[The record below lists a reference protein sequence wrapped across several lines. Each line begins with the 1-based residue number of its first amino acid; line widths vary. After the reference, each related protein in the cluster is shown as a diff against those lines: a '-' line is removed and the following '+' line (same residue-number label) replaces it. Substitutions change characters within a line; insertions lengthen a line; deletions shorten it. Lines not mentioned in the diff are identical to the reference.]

1 MNEQYKKV
9 LKTLGKLASAGATD
23 EEIGLYLRSQGLTIG
38 DIGTLVEGPTV
49 AGQAKEFLK
58 GLPTGAI
65 GLLETAATGA
75 AAVLPEGAEQAVRE
89 TVGEVAT
96 AARRPFQAAPGYE
109 ETIPRKFGEATG
121 SILPFLPLGAAGAL
135 GRVGA
140 LGLGA
145 GAGAGEARIR
155 AEEEGGMEQRGAA
168 TGLGAVVGLTEALP
182 VFAFLDR
189 LSTPI
194 KEGIFS
200 YVRRAAVAGGQEGA
214 QEAAASVAQDLIAK
228 GLYKPEQVIGEQA
241 LEEGAYGAGVGALVQ
256 GILDMSLGRRAKAP
270 APAEPPAETPVGLP
284 AEAKQA
290 PLFGA
295 EELPTA
301 LVPDESAYA
310 QRQELMMDEGRRQQ
324 ALMDVDSLRNE
335 FDTLQRENER
345 LKTAF
350 DAATTDEEK
359 AAIKEQAGRIAPA
372 LDALQKEIK
381 KIESKLPAE
390 ERGRAQAAPEQMGL
404 DFEMPLM
411 ERQRTPE
418 GVVLGEQPAPP
429 TELTQEQ
436 RTFFDEGRIQ
446 GIRDRMVAG
455 EMVTPAEMEQ
465 VRLAGVAKAQ
475 ELEAAP
481 TPDLGVPREIPEAR
495 PPFALQR
502 TDIEQPS
509 AAPREPITVTPE
521 GEAIIGRPEVEERRV
536 VEDDFKAMGIGA
548 TNKKLR
554 AQLLGKDLADPAQRA
569 EVKEA
574 LEDYANDPNRSE
586 KLRTG
591 VENFLS
597 RPMFMEQ
604 LPLDLRERAKDGRK
618 RTRKKPGKPVDE
630 AGAPGVPPS
639 VPPGGEGGALGV
651 EAPVPAGVDES
662 GLRPGDVDVGE
673 GAQQRP
679 MRREFI
685 ESARRTYNRLRDE
698 GSPSWKELSF
708 GQQLEFMDAFE
719 QVKGVPRYRRAPE
732 GTQGMS
738 VDNVRKLVNR
748 ITAKW
753 KKPPDI
759 FVVQSVSDLADYG
772 LENVG
777 PRAKG
782 VFEPGTQSVFLI
794 ADNIT
799 DYSDAVITV
808 AHESIG
814 HFGLQ
819 SVLGDTYKQTMN
831 RLYQNPDVKKAADI
845 KLASDPTLTLEI
857 AVEEVIAEAVEK
869 KVAPQSGLGRALAT
883 LRNILRNFF
892 NRLTAKVPNSEID
905 ALIAQSA
912 NYVIAGTVQVDK
924 KVTNTDAFKDWF
936 GDSVIRNPDGTP
948 KIMYHGTARDIGT
961 FRPKQAGAI
970 FITEDPDFAESF
982 SDTSETFV
990 VNELYAS
997 LSDKEKNSIDDQ
1009 ARKIAKKEGTSF
1021 DDELLGLL
1029 KDRLPTR
1036 ANVMPLYVR
1045 AEAPFDYKNDED
1057 VQGVIDYIEQY
1068 KTPEELYEAFNR
1080 DIDVLD
1086 NLRSEIEAG
1095 SWLTIENPV
1104 VQEAIKFNRHDGFY
1118 VREGGRKNLAVY
1130 DPNQVKSATG
1140 NAGSFRRDTGDIR
1153 LSKKADEFKPV
1164 NTSTESF
1171 KDWFKGSVV
1180 RNPDGSP
1187 MVVYHGTQADITA
1200 FTTDVE
1206 MANRG
1211 GNPDGFYF
1219 TPNQT
1224 EASRYAEQPWKN
1236 EFQAGA
1242 NVMPVYLS
1250 LTNPFNYS
1258 NNENFRKTPV
1268 TQKMVEKFEEELRR
1282 ENPDLRED
1290 WIQSK
1295 MQLFK
1300 ERSARGGDP
1309 FPNISFSSAAKTR
1322 VLEAGGYDGMIDGE
1336 HFVVFEPSQIK
1347 SSISNVGTFA
1357 TTKSDIRY
1365 RKAPTQ
1371 LTAQGE
1377 EAAKIFEQ
1385 IKGISNPKPK
1395 SADETLIKRLKGMIP
1410 SKDAISW
1417 ETRIRRQLVDKE
1429 APIAEQLKTKFNN
1442 AVKDELTNTVNPK
1455 LLLAQK
1461 QDIANFGDKVVEI
1474 GGIRIG
1480 KDGLIEMFERKDAQ
1494 GRPINMDRVLEIVNI
1509 DLAKKLGS
1517 ADLAVDLAHNA
1528 LIGFRAGEINKFN
1541 ERMEKQAAAAEAKGN
1556 KLAAKKLR
1564 DQIINTRV
1572 SQEQIDAAT
1581 EAMQKFP
1588 EIRQAYDV
1596 FTEFKNGLVDFL
1608 ETSGR
1613 INSETAKNWRENV
1626 GYVPWTRVEE
1636 KTNEFELD
1644 MAPSRGAYINLSKEP
1659 HLDKEGSSKEI
1670 NNIFDNMVG
1679 TAFFL
1684 TKMGIENHA
1693 NLSTLKVLPDVKEL
1707 TTPDEIRAAQKK
1719 HADRLMFSYD
1729 NGERK
1734 AYLLSDPFQLSAFM
1748 TIPAVKNGL
1757 VMGTFANAAKLIR
1770 TTITHMPAFAIS
1782 QLIQDGTYR
1791 GMLLSGV
1798 RNPWAIPPKV
1808 FGNFFKLVF
1817 KDGSVASNELA
1828 RMGVTGTYD
1837 GMPDNAIF
1845 KVKERLGLEH
1855 RNAFKRAW
1863 DGLEKFSLAADL
1875 AVRSAIYDQTLKE
1888 TGDRALAFYR
1898 AKEYINFKRQ
1908 GVSPVINTLRQSIPF
1923 MNAYMQGMDI
1933 LYRTM
1938 TGKGVAAAERK
1949 EAMKLFYY
1957 TGAQLAVLNLLY
1969 AMAVAGDD
1977 EYEGLDEFVKNKN
1990 YIIPGTGIRIPVAP
2004 EVGFF
2009 FKVLPEQLYRYI
2021 NDEGTQNPQDA
2032 KALRERITNALGD
2045 AMGGVGYLPAAI
2057 KPALEVATNY
2067 SFFLES
2073 PIVGA
2078 GLRNRDPRFQ
2088 FTESTS
2094 ELAKILGD
2102 IANISPAKI
2111 DYFMRAYTGM
2121 AGAMVLDLSDAA
2133 LNPDRMEKPIY
2144 KIPQISSFMYDPTGR
2159 GLKSNFYKFR
2169 EDVTEVRDT
2178 INMLSREGR
2187 IEELEEYLTPEKI
2200 QVYALRGVI
2209 SKLEKQLSDLR
2220 KYRKIVAADQEMSPE
2235 ERRALTN
2242 EILQMERD
2250 IVQAYDIPQLRK
2262 MAGY

>member
-1 MNEQYKKV
+1 MAEGRYDRVIRNVKKMI
-9 LKTLGKLASAGATD
+9 SQGAPTFD
-23 EEIGLYLRSQGLTIG
+23 IDGYLREEGLTPSQFKQI
-38 DIGTLVEGPTV
+38 VEGPTV

-75 AAVLPEGAEQAVRE
+75 AAVLPEEAEQAVRGG
-89 TVGEVAT
+89 VGRVAA
-96 AARRPFQAAPGYE
+96 AARRPFEAAPGYE

-145 GAGAGEARIR
+145 GAGAGEARVR

-194 KEGIFS
+194 KDGIFS

-270 APAEPPAETPVGLP
+270 TPAAPPAETPVGLP
-284 AEAKQA
+284 AEARQA

-301 LVPDESAYA
+301 LTPDESAYA
-310 QRQELMMDEGRRQQ
+310 QREELMLDEGRRQQ

-359 AAIKEQAGRIAPA
+359 SVIKEQADRIAPA
-372 LDALQKEIK
+372 LESLQKEIK
-381 KIESKLPAE
+381 KVESKLPAE

-411 ERQRTPE
+411 ERRRTPE

-475 ELEAAP
+475 ELEAAL
-481 TPDLGVPREIPEAR
+481 TPDLTVPEQRPEAR
-495 PPFALQR
+495 TPFALQR

-536 VEDDFKAMGIGA
+536 VEDDFKAMGIGP

-604 LPLDLRERAKDGRK
+604 LPLDLRERAKDGRR
-618 RTRKKPGKPVDE
+618 RTRKKPSEPVDE
-630 AGAPGVPPS
+630 GGAPGVPPS

-662 GLRPGDVDVGE
+662 GLRPGGIDVGE

-685 ESARRTYNRLRDE
+685 DSARRTYNRLRDE
-698 GSPSWKELSF
+698 GSPSWKDLSF

-759 FVVQSVSDLADYG
+759 FVVQSVNDLADYG
-772 LENVG
+772 LENVD
-777 PRAKG
+777 PSAKG

-845 KLASDPTLTLEI
+845 KLASDPTLTKEI

-883 LRNILRNFF
+883 LRNLLRNFF

-924 KVTNTDAFKDWF
+924 AVTNTDAFKDWF
-936 GDSVIRNPDGTP
+936 GNSVIRNPDGSP
-948 KIMYHGTARDIGT
+948 KIMYHGTAADFT
-961 FRPKQAGAI
+961 EFQPKQANAI
-970 FITEDPDFAESF
+970 FVTDSPEFADEFTVRSEKYLTERGEEAGR
-982 SDTSETFV
+982 
-990 VNELYAS
+990 N
-997 LSDKEKNSIDDQ
+997 I
-1009 ARKIAKKEGTSF
+1009 
-1021 DDELLGLL
+1021 
-1029 KDRLPTR
+1029 
-1036 ANVMPLYVR
+1036 MPLYVR
-1045 AEAPFDYKNDED
+1045 AEKPFDYENKDHIKQVLQRVKQNNPDYYTDFDLTLMGATMGNGSWKSIED
-1057 VQGVIDYIEQY
+1057 SAIQNAIRSLGFDSFYIE
-1068 KTPEELYEAFNR
+1068 
-1080 DIDVLD
+1080 
-1086 NLRSEIEAG
+1086 
-1095 SWLTIENPV
+1095 EN
-1104 VQEAIKFNRHDGFY
+1104 D
-1118 VREGGRKNLAVY
+1118 RKNLGVF
-1130 DPNQVKSATG
+1130 DPNQVKSAIG
-1140 NAGSFRRDTGDIR
+1140 NEGTFRRDTGDIR
-1153 LSKKADEFKPV
+1153 
-1164 NTSTESF
+1164 
-1171 KDWFKGSVV
+1171 
-1180 RNPDGSP
+1180 
-1187 MVVYHGTQADITA
+1187 Y
-1200 FTTDVE
+1200 
-1206 MANRG
+1206 
-1211 GNPDGFYF
+1211 
-1219 TPNQT
+1219 
-1224 EASRYAEQPWKN
+1224 
-1236 EFQAGA
+1236 
-1242 NVMPVYLS
+1242 
-1250 LTNPFNYS
+1250 
-1258 NNENFRKTPV
+1258 RKT
-1268 TQKMVEKFEEELRR
+1268 
-1282 ENPDLRED
+1282 
-1290 WIQSK
+1290 
-1295 MQLFK
+1295 
-1300 ERSARGGDP
+1300 
-1309 FPNISFSSAAKTR
+1309 
-1322 VLEAGGYDGMIDGE
+1322 
-1336 HFVVFEPSQIK
+1336 
-1347 SSISNVGTFA
+1347 
-1357 TTKSDIRY
+1357 
-1365 RKAPTQ
+1365 PTQ

-1429 APIAEQLKTKFNN
+1429 APIAEQLRTKFNN
-1442 AVKDELTNTVNPK
+1442 AVKDELTNTINPK

-1461 QDIANFGDKVVEI
+1461 QDIANFGDKVVEV

-1480 KDGLIEMFERKDAQ
+1480 KDGLVEMFERKDAQ
-1494 GRPINMDRVLEIVNI
+1494 GRPINMDRVLEIINV

-1556 KLAAKKLR
+1556 KLAAQKLR

-1644 MAPSRGAYINLSKEP
+1644 PAPGRGAYINLSKEP

-1693 NLSTLKVLPDVKEL
+1693 NLSTLKALPDVKEL
-1707 TTPDEIRAAQKK
+1707 TDAAQIRDAQKK

-1817 KDGSVASNELA
+1817 SDGSVASNELA

-1837 GMPDNAIF
+1837 GMPDNAVR

-1863 DGLEKFSLAADL
+1863 DGLEKFSLSADL
-1875 AVRSAIYDQTLKE
+1875 AVRAAIFDQTLKE

-2178 INMLSREGR
+2178 VNMLSREGR
-2187 IEELEEYLTPEKI
+2187 VEELEKYLTPEKI
-2200 QVYALRGVI
+2200 QVYALKGVV
-2209 SKLEKQLSDLR
+2209 SKLENQLSDLR
-2220 KYRKIVAADQEMSPE
+2220 KYRKIVAADQQMSPE

>member
-1 MNEQYKKV
+1 MTPSERYKKIIDNV
-9 LKTLGKLASAGATD
+9 RVMVDKGAPNEDLLT
-23 EEIGLYLRSQGLTIG
+23 YLSYEGLTG
-38 DIGTLVEGPTV
+38 EQFASLLKGPTV

-75 AAVLPEGAEQAVRE
+75 AAILPEDAEQAVRG
-89 TVGEVAT
+89 TVGEVAA

-109 ETIPRKFGEATG
+109 DTIPRKFGEATG

-145 GAGAGEARIR
+145 GAGAGEARVR
-155 AEEEGGMEQRGAA
+155 AEEEGGMGQRGAA

-194 KEGIFS
+194 KDGIFS

-270 APAEPPAETPVGLP
+270 TAETPVGLP
-284 AEAKQA
+284 PEAKQA
-290 PLFGA
+290 PLFTP
-295 EELPTA
+295 EEAPTA
-301 LVPDESAYA
+301 LTPDESAYA

-324 ALMDVDSLRNE
+324 ALVDADSLRSE

-345 LKTAF
+345 LKTTF

-359 AAIKEQAGRIAPA
+359 AAIKEQADRIAPA
-372 LDALQKEIK
+372 LDSLQKEIK
-381 KIESKLPAE
+381 KVESKLPAE

-411 ERQRTPE
+411 DRQRTPE

-436 RTFFDEGRIQ
+436 RTFFDESNIQ
-446 GIRDRMVAG
+446 GIRDRLVAG

-475 ELEAAP
+475 AIEAAP
-481 TPDLGVPREIPEAR
+481 TPDLTLPEQRPEAR
-495 PPFALQR
+495 PPFALRR
-502 TDIEQPS
+502 TDIEQPG

-521 GEAIIGRPEVEERRV
+521 GEAIIDRPEVEERRV
-536 VEDDFKAMGIGA
+536 VEDDFKAMGIGS

-554 AQLLGKDLADPAQRA
+554 AQLLGKDLADPEQRA
-569 EVKEA
+569 QVKGA

-604 LPLDLRERAKDGRK
+604 LPLDLQERAADERG
-618 RTRKKPGKPVDE
+618 RTRKEPSEPVDE
-630 AGAPGVPPS
+630 TGAPGVPPS
-639 VPPGGEGGALGV
+639 VPPGDEGGALGT
-651 EAPVPAGVDES
+651 EAPVAAGVDES
-662 GLRPGDVDVGE
+662 GLRPGGINVGE

-685 ESARRTYNRLRDE
+685 DSARRTYNRLRDE
-698 GSPSWKELSF
+698 GSPSWKDLSF

-719 QVKGVPRYRRAPE
+719 QVKGVPRYRRASA

-759 FVVQSVSDLADYG
+759 FVVQSVNDLADYG
-772 LENVG
+772 LENID
-777 PRAKG
+777 PSAKG

-845 KLASDPTLTLEI
+845 KLASDPTLTKEI

-883 LRNILRNFF
+883 LRNLLRNFF

-924 KVTNTDAFKDWF
+924 AITNTDAFKDWF
-936 GDSVIRNPDGTP
+936 GDSVIRNPDGSP
-948 KIMYHGTARDIGT
+948 KIMYHGTAADIT
-961 FRPKQAGAI
+961 EFKPKQAGAI
-970 FITEDPDFAESF
+970 FVTDDPEFADSF
-982 SDTSETFV
+982 TLYSEEYLT
-990 VNELYAS
+990 
-997 LSDKEKNSIDDQ
+997 
-1009 ARKIAKKEGTSF
+1009 AR
-1021 DDELLGLL
+1021 DEEAG
-1029 KDRLPTR
+1029 R
-1036 ANVMPLYVR
+1036 NIMPLYVR
-1045 AEAPFDYKNDED
+1045 AEKPFDYENRAHVDALMSRFSGADRSAIEKGMWSAIED
-1057 VQGVIDYIEQY
+1057 PRAQQ
-1068 KTPEELYEAFNR
+1068 
-1080 DIDVLD
+1080 
-1086 NLRSEIEAG
+1086 
-1095 SWLTIENPV
+1095 
-1104 VQEAIKFNRHDGFY
+1104 AIKDLGFDSFY
-1118 VREGGRKNLAVY
+1118 AMENGRKNLAVY
-1130 DPNQVKSATG
+1130 DPNQVKSAIG
-1140 NAGSFRRDTGDIR
+1140 NEGTFRRDTG
-1153 LSKKADEFKPV
+1153 
-1164 NTSTESF
+1164 
-1171 KDWFKGSVV
+1171 
-1180 RNPDGSP
+1180 
-1187 MVVYHGTQADITA
+1187 
-1200 FTTDVE
+1200 
-1206 MANRG
+1206 
-1211 GNPDGFYF
+1211 
-1219 TPNQT
+1219 
-1224 EASRYAEQPWKN
+1224 
-1236 EFQAGA
+1236 
-1242 NVMPVYLS
+1242 
-1250 LTNPFNYS
+1250 
-1258 NNENFRKTPV
+1258 
-1268 TQKMVEKFEEELRR
+1268 
-1282 ENPDLRED
+1282 
-1290 WIQSK
+1290 
-1295 MQLFK
+1295 
-1300 ERSARGGDP
+1300 
-1309 FPNISFSSAAKTR
+1309 
-1322 VLEAGGYDGMIDGE
+1322 
-1336 HFVVFEPSQIK
+1336 
-1347 SSISNVGTFA
+1347 
-1357 TTKSDIRY
+1357 DIRY

-1377 EAAKIFEQ
+1377 AAAKLFEQ

-1417 ETRIRRQLVDKE
+1417 ETKIRRQLVDKE
-1429 APIAEQLKTKFNN
+1429 APIAEQLRTKFNN

-1494 GRPINMDRVLEIVNI
+1494 GKPINMDRVLEIINV

-1541 ERMEKQAAAAEAKGN
+1541 ERMEKQAAAAEVKGN
-1556 KLAAKKLR
+1556 KLAAQKLR

-1572 SQEQIDAAT
+1572 SQEQVNAAT
-1581 EAMQKFP
+1581 EAMKKFP

-1644 MAPSRGAYINLSKEP
+1644 PAPGRGAYINLSKEP

-1693 NLSTLKVLPDVKEL
+1693 NLSTLKVLPNVKEL
-1707 TTPDEIRAAQKK
+1707 TDAAQIRDAQKK

-1748 TIPAVKNGL
+1748 TIPAVKNGI
-1757 VMGTFANAAKLIR
+1757 VMGTFSNAAKLIR

-1808 FGNFFKLVF
+1808 FGNFFQLVF
-1817 KDGSVASNELA
+1817 SDGSVASNELA

-1837 GMPDNAIF
+1837 GMPDNAVR

-1863 DGLEKFSLAADL
+1863 DGLEKFSLSADL
-1875 AVRSAIYDQTLKE
+1875 AVRAAIFDQTLKE

-2009 FKVLPEQLYRYI
+2009 FKVLPEQLYRYV

-2032 KALRERITNALGD
+2032 KALKERLTDALRD
-2045 AMGGVGYLPAAI
+2045 AMGGVGYMPAAI
-2057 KPALEVATNY
+2057 KPALEVSINY

-2078 GLRNRDPRFQ
+2078 GLRNLDPRLQ

-2094 ELAKILGD
+2094 ELAKILGG

-2121 AGAMVLDLSDAA
+2121 AGAMALDLSDAA

-2187 IEELEEYLTPEKI
+2187 MEELEEYLTPEKI
-2200 QVYALRGVI
+2200 QVYALKGVV
-2209 SKLEKQLSDLR
+2209 SKLERQLSDLR
-2220 KYRKIVAADQEMSPE
+2220 KYRKIVAGDEQMSPQ

-2250 IVQAYDIPQLRK
+2250 IVRAYDIPQLRK